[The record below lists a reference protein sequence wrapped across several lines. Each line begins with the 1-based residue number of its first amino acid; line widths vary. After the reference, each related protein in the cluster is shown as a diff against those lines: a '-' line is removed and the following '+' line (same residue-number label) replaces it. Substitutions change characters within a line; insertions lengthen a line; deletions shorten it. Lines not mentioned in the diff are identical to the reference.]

1 MQSNGPLGSGRGR
14 GCSSAQEGRGRLP
27 SRHQW
32 PSCLFL
38 LGKQAGGLTP
48 NTSLHIGPDR
58 EPLLCS
64 AVHEEGPGQ
73 GIPEVGQGEG
83 TLEPCAR
90 QPAAPDVSPSV
101 SHRPGYQGSVLLWHT
116 QVINTA

>member
-1 MQSNGPLGSGRGR
+1 MQLCSGRKGET
-14 GCSSAQEGRGRLP
+14 SQQTPVALLP
-27 SRHQW
+27 
-32 PSCLFL
+32 LL

-73 GIPEVGQGEG
+73 GIPKVGQGEG